1 MTVAPLYLIIYLLNK
16 EIKKMSNRNTD
27 IIYDLALSVT
37 DDVMDLLGLDDDSY
51 DLVMDVVA
59 RWATDQVYARG

>member
-1 MTVAPLYLIIYLLNK
+1 
-16 EIKKMSNRNTD
+16 MSNRNID

-59 RWATDQVYARG
+59 VWATDQIYQRG

>member
-1 MTVAPLYLIIYLLNK
+1 
-16 EIKKMSNRNTD
+16 MSNRNTD
-27 IIYDLALSVT
+27 IIDDLTWSVT

>member
-1 MTVAPLYLIIYLLNK
+1 MTAAPLYLIIYLLNK

-27 IIYDLALSVT
+27 IIDDLAWSVT